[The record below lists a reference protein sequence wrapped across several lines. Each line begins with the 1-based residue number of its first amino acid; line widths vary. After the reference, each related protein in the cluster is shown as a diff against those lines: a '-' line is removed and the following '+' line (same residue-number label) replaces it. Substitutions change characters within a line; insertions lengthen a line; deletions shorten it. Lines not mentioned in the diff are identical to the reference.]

1 VRTRTAAGAL
11 GVQLVLPLGLCF
23 LPAFVLLG
31 LVPMIL
37 SLAGNLMG

>member
-1 VRTRTAAGAL
+1 MR
-11 GVQLVLPLGLCF
+11 LVLPLGLCF

-37 SLAGNLMG
+37 SLAAGLFGG